1 MSTVSSDEFVKGTVS
16 PNGVAIITLDRPK
29 ALNAMNLD
37 MDLKYK
43 SFLDEWE
50 TDPKVKCVLVEG
62 SSSRAFSAG
71 TNQECKVPN
80 M

>member
-1 MSTVSSDEFVKGTVS
+1 MQFSRFILVEEFD
-16 PNGVAIITLDRPK
+16 VAFGIENRYYLLT
-29 ALNAMNLD
+29 AD
-37 MDLKYK
+37 MDVRYK

-71 TNQECKVPN
+71 IMNKSFNCIS
-80 M
+80 